1 MTFFSNRVVM
11 YNSKSKAVGEITC
24 RLPLG
29 QYSVTMQMLGGSMQ
43 APMNLVRWLN

>member
-1 MTFFSNRVVM
+1 MLISIYFKPIHGGQEVKGN
-11 YNSKSKAVGEITC
+11 ITC
-24 RLPLG
+24 RLPRG